1 MERLSVIVPAYN
13 EEEVLGAFYERLSAV
28 LERLPCRAEIL
39 FVDDGS
45 KDGTAGILA
54 RLAERDSRVR
64 VLALSRNFG
73 HQAALTAGLDHCTG
87 DAAVLIDCDL
97 QDPPELITDFYAKW
111 REGYQ
116 VVFGQRRRLEEGWLK
131 RTVYHSFYRLLHLLA
146 NVDIPLDSGDFSLI
160 DRAVVDQ
167 LRALPERTRF
177 LRGLRSW
184 IGLRQV
190 GIEYERPARHSGES
204 KYSLARL
211 FKLAFDGIVS
221 FSTLPLKA
229 ALFLGLVVST
239 AGFAGV
245 IVLVYLRLIHAFDLP
260 GWTSLMV
267 VVLFL
272 GGIQLIT
279 IGIVG
284 EYIARIY
291 EEVKFRRNYGQ
302 TAAMAAG
309 IEHANGEVLVTMDGD
324 LQNDPADIA
333 LLLEQ
338 IESGYDLVVGWR
350 HNRQDKLLTRKI
362 PSRIANWLI
371 GRVTGVPIRDN
382 GCSLKAFRAS
392 LIKRIPLYS
401 EMHRFI
407 PAMASIAGPRVA
419 QIRVRHHAR
428 RWGESKYGLSRIYKV
443 LLDLMVIKTIASF
456 ASRPLRWFAL
466 LSLPLFALAFF
477 AFGQTAVDL
486 LMDGTD
492 AISLPIAGS
501 GVIFLG
507 SALILLCSGALAELI
522 YARGDVRD
530 REFLKLTQTILAARR
545 NPEAD
550 GAL

>member
-1 MERLSVIVPAYN
+1 MSGAKSTTRDGNIDAAQRTASPRGPGLAPRLSVIVPLYN
-13 EEEVLGAFYERLSAV
+13 EQESVRPLYEAIVRALEELGRPFEMV
-28 LERLPCRAEIL
+28 

-45 KDGTAGILA
+45 KDDT
-54 RLAERDSRVR
+54 VP
-64 VLALSRNFG
+64 V
-73 HQAALTAGLDHCTG
+73 AA
-87 DAAVLIDCDL
+87 
-97 QDPPELITDFYAKW
+97 
-111 REGYQ
+111 
-116 VVFGQRRRLEEGWLK
+116 
-131 RTVYHSFYRLLHLLA
+131 
-146 NVDIPLDSGDFSLI
+146 
-160 DRAVVDQ
+160 
-167 LRALPERTRF
+167 
-177 LRGLRSW
+177 
-184 IGLRQV
+184 
-190 GIEYERPARHSGES
+190 
-204 KYSLARL
+204 SLARH
-211 FKLAFDGIVS
+211 DS
-221 FSTLPLKA
+221 R
-229 ALFLGLVVST
+229 
-239 AGFAGV
+239 
-245 IVLVYLRLIHAFDLP
+245 LRI
-260 GWTSLMV
+260 
-267 VVLFL
+267 
-272 GGIQLIT
+272 
-279 IGIVG
+279 
-284 EYIARIY
+284 
-291 EEVKFRRNYGQ
+291 VKFRRNYGQ

-338 IESGYDLVVGWR
+338 IDAGFDLVVGWR
-350 HNRQDKLLTRKI
+350 HNRQDKLITRKI

-371 GRVTGVPIRDN
+371 GRVTGVPIHDN

-428 RWGESKYGLSRIYKV
+428 RWGQSKYGLSRIYKV

-466 LSLPLFALAFF
+466 LSLPLFALALL

-486 LMDGTD
+486 LISGEG

-530 REFLKLTQTILAARR
+530 REFLKLTQTILANAR
-545 NPEAD
+545 NPETD
-550 GAL
+550 RAL